1 MIIENERSCLFNNG
15 VQDPETVRCRHMQ
28 GLLRLFN
35 FKILR
40 LDIFFDS
47 HASLSFLDLT
57 KLTYLGLL
65 GLDLAHGFLLEQ
77 Q

>member
-40 LDIFFDS
+40 LDIFLDGHS
-47 HASLSFLDLT
+47 ASLSFLDLT
-57 KLTYLGLL
+57 KLTYLGLF
-65 GLDLAHGFLLEQ
+65 GLDLAHGFFLK
-77 Q
+77 